1 MKVAMHLLTIFLFIA
16 TLKFSYA
23 AQGCITQGCSPN
35 KAQADIVFL
44 IDTSSS
50 MGPDNFPLLQ
60 QFLYTLASDLTLGSG
75 TDQSQL
81 AFITFSQDAKTYGT
95 LAQGNSISAV
105 NNTIASLTFGGY
117 SLREITKALKAEE
130 TIITA
135 ANGFRAT
142 AKKLLIAILAD
153 TFTGEEP
160 DHNSLLT
167 SIRGKYDALLSIGI
181 GTNAI
186 QFAYTDI
193 TYFSGI
199 SGDTFFITG
208 FDQLDFARL
217 WIERNACPTY
227 HAPTTYIPTTPIP
240 TQPSG
245 VTCTLSALKYDIY
258 LILDISNIMA
268 TADFNALK
276 SAVSSFVNQ
285 YSIDNGNTQ
294 VALIAVS
301 VDPQNYYTGFHLG
314 QHKSSVLTAI
324 SMLTQ
329 EPNNGQALDL
339 AFKVADAAYFQ
350 KYANGANTPLVV
362 YVTGNTNFDKD
373 PSSTVSSLKAKYGLN
388 IVTVQFTTGADKT
401 KLQSLSGGSSCTI
414 DATTSASRALLPKTL
429 EQLTCSK
436 SFC

>member
-1 MKVAMHLLTIFLFIA
+1 MYLLTSFLLIA
-16 TLKFSYA
+16 TLHFSLA
-23 AQGCITQGCSPN
+23 AQGCVSQSCSPS

-50 MGPDNFPLLQ
+50 LGEANFPLVQ
-60 QFLYTLASDLTLGSG
+60 QFLYNLAADLTLGSG
-75 TDQSQL
+75 TDHSQL

-95 LAQGNSISAV
+95 LTQGNSLSAV
-105 NNTIASLTFGGY
+105 NSTIASLTRGGY
-117 SLREITKALKAEE
+117 ALREITKALKAEE
-130 TIITA
+130 TIVTS
-135 ANGFRAT
+135 ANGLRT
-142 AKKLLIAILAD
+142 KSKKLLVAILAD

-160 DHNSLLT
+160 DHNNLLT
-167 SIRGKYDALLSIGI
+167 NIRGKYDALLSIGI

-199 SGDTFFITG
+199 AGDTFFITG
-208 FDQLDFARL
+208 ADQLDFARL
-217 WIERNACPTY
+217 WVERNACPTY
-227 HAPTTYIPTTPIP
+227 HAPTTYVPTTIAP
-240 TQPSG
+240 TQPPG
-245 VTCTLSALKYDIY
+245 VTCTLANLKYDIY
-258 LILDISNIMA
+258 LILDISNVMS

-276 SAVSSFVNQ
+276 SAVTSFVYQ

-301 VDPQNYYTGFHLG
+301 ADPQNYYTGFHVG
-314 QHKSSVLTAI
+314 ERKSNVLTAI

-329 EPNNGQALDL
+329 EPSNGQSLDL

-350 KYANGANTPLVV
+350 SYANLSNMQLVV
-362 YVTGNTNFDKD
+362 YITGNTNFDKD
-373 PSSTVSSLKAKYGLN
+373 PTSTISSLKSKYGLN
-388 IVTVQFTTGADKT
+388 IVTVQFTTAADKT
-401 KLQSLSGGSSCTI
+401 KLQSISGGSSCTI
-414 DATTSASRALLPKTL
+414 DATTSDLRSSLPKTL